1 MKKIIAVL
9 LIAVM
14 LLGCCAFASAEGTG
28 RIGISMP
35 TRSVERWIHDGDALK
50 ESLEAEGYTV
60 DLQYAEDIVDAQVSQ
75 IENMLLKG
83 VDVLIIVAIDGTA
96 LNTVLKTAKE
106 MGVVV
111 IAYDRLL
118 MNTTDVDYYAT
129 FDSIAIGELQA
140 TSVLQGLGV
149 LDGAEGPFNVELF
162 AGSLDDS
169 CSPLYFEGSMNI
181 LKPYIDSGVI
191 VIPSGQTELAQCA
204 TEGWDPLKAQARM
217 DNLISANYAD
227 GTVLHG
233 VLSPYDGLSIGI
245 LSSLKSVGYG
255 TGDLKLPI
263 VSGQDCEIPS
273 IKSIMAGEQYAT
285 IYNNTTN
292 LAGVAVKMALQALK
306 GEEVEV
312 NSTYE
317 NGVFDVPSMA
327 IPATIITAE
336 NYKTELVDSGYIA
349 AEALE

>member
-1 MKKIIAVL
+1 MKKILAIL
-9 LIAVM
+9 LVALM
-14 LLGCCAFASAEGTG
+14 LLTTAALAETG
-28 RIGISMP
+28 RIGVSMP
-35 TRSVERWIHDGDALK
+35 TRSVERWIHDGDKVK
-50 ESLEAEGYTV
+50 ESLEELGYTV
-60 DLQYAEDIVDAQVSQ
+60 DLQYAEDNVDAQISQ

-106 MGVVV
+106 MGVTV

-129 FDSIAIGELQA
+129 FDSIVIGELQA
-140 TSVLQGLGV
+140 TSVLEGLGV

-169 CSPLYFEGSMNI
+169 CSPLYFEGAMNVFQ
-181 LKPYIDSGVI
+181 PYIDSGVI
-191 VIPSGQTELAQCA
+191 VIPSGQVELAQCA

-227 GTVLHG
+227 GTVLNG

-245 LSSLKSVGYG
+245 ISSLKSVGYG
-255 TGDLKLPI
+255 TADLPLPI

-273 IKSIMAGEQYAT
+273 IKSIIAGEQYAT
-285 IYNNTTN
+285 IFNNTTT
-292 LAGVAVKMALQALK
+292 LAGVAVDMTLQALA
-306 GEEVEV
+306 GEEVTV
-312 NSTYE
+312 NSAYD
-317 NGVFDVPSMA
+317 NGVFEVPSMS

-336 NYKTELVDSGYIA
+336 NYEAELVDSGYIA
-349 AEALE
+349 AADLE

>member
-1 MKKIIAVL
+1 MKKILAIL
-9 LIAVM
+9 LVAM
-14 LLGCCAFASAEGTG
+14 LLLANAALAETG
-28 RIGISMP
+28 RIGVSMP
-35 TRSVERWIHDGDALK
+35 TRSVERWIHDGDKVK
-50 ESLEAEGYTV
+50 ESLEEKGYTV

-106 MGVVV
+106 MGVTV

-129 FDSIAIGELQA
+129 FDSIVIGELQA
-140 TSVLQGLGV
+140 TSVLEGLGV
-149 LDGAEGPFNVELF
+149 LDGAEGPFNMELF

-169 CSPLYFEGSMNI
+169 CSPLYFEGAMNV
-181 LKPYIDSGVI
+181 LQPYIDSGVI
-191 VIPSGQTELAQCA
+191 VIPSGQTELGQCA

-227 GTVLHG
+227 GTVLNG

-245 LSSLKSVGYG
+245 ISSLKSVGYG
-255 TGDLKLPI
+255 TADLPLPI

-273 IKSIMAGEQYAT
+273 IKSIIAGEQYAT
-285 IYNNTTN
+285 IFNNTTT
-292 LAGVAVKMALQALK
+292 LAGVAVDMTLQALA
-306 GEEVEV
+306 GEEVAV
-312 NSTYE
+312 NSTYD
-317 NGVFDVPSMA
+317 NGVFEVPSMS

-336 NYKTELVDSGYIA
+336 NYEAELVDSGYIA
-349 AEALE
+349 AEDLL

>member
-1 MKKIIAVL
+1 MKKILAIL
-9 LIAVM
+9 LVALM
-14 LLGCCAFASAEGTG
+14 LLANIAFAETG
-28 RIGISMP
+28 RIGVSMP
-35 TRSVERWIHDGDALK
+35 TRSVERWIHDGDKVK
-50 ESLEAEGYTV
+50 ESLEELGYTV
-60 DLQYAEDIVDAQVSQ
+60 DLQYAEDIVDAQISQ

-96 LNTVLKTAKE
+96 LNAVLRTAKE
-106 MGVVV
+106 MGVTV

-118 MNTTDVDYYAT
+118 MNTKDVDYYAT
-129 FDSIAIGELQA
+129 FDSVVIGELQA

-149 LDGAEGPFNVELF
+149 LDGAEGPFNMELF

-169 CSPLYFEGSMNI
+169 CSPLYFEGSMNV
-181 LKPYIDSGVI
+181 LQPYIDSGVI
-191 VIPSGQTELAQCA
+191 VIPSGQVELGQCA

-227 GTVLHG
+227 GTVLNG

-245 LSSLKSVGYG
+245 ISSLKSVGYG
-255 TGDLKLPI
+255 TDDLPLPI

-273 IKSIMAGEQYAT
+273 IKSIIAGEQYAT
-285 IYNNTTN
+285 IFNNTTT
-292 LAGVAVKMALQALK
+292 LAGVAVDMTLQALK

-312 NSTYE
+312 NSTYD
-317 NGVFDVPSMA
+317 NGVFEVPSMS

-336 NYKTELVDSGYIA
+336 NYEAELVDSGYIA
-349 AEALE
+349 AEDLQ

>member
-1 MKKIIAVL
+1 MKKILAIL
-9 LIAVM
+9 LVALM
-14 LLGCCAFASAEGTG
+14 LLANLALAETG
-28 RIGISMP
+28 RIGVSMP
-35 TRSVERWIHDGDALK
+35 TRSVERWIHDGDKVK
-50 ESLEAEGYTV
+50 ESLEALGYSV

-96 LNTVLKTAKE
+96 LNTVLATAKE
-106 MGVVV
+106 MGVTV

-118 MNTTDVDYYAT
+118 MNTKDVDYYAT
-129 FDSIAIGELQA
+129 FDSIVIGELQA

-181 LKPYIDSGVI
+181 LQPYIDSGVI
-191 VIPSGQTELAQCA
+191 VIPSGQVELGQCA

-227 GTVLHG
+227 GTVLNG

-245 LSSLKSVGYG
+245 ISSLKSVGYG
-255 TGDLKLPI
+255 TADLPLPI

-273 IKSIMAGEQYAT
+273 IKSIIAGEQYAT
-285 IYNNTTN
+285 IFNNTTT
-292 LAGVAVKMALQALK
+292 LAGVAVDMTVQALK
-306 GEEVEV
+306 GEAVET
-312 NSTYE
+312 NSTYD
-317 NGVFDVPSMA
+317 NGVFEVPSMS

-336 NYKTELVDSGYIA
+336 NYEAELVDSGYIA
-349 AEALE
+349 AEDLQ

>member
-1 MKKIIAVL
+1 MKKILAIL
-9 LIAVM
+9 LVALM
-14 LLGCCAFASAEGTG
+14 LLANLALAETG
-28 RIGISMP
+28 RIGVSMP
-35 TRSVERWIHDGDALK
+35 TRSVERWIHDGDKVK
-50 ESLEAEGYTV
+50 ESLEALGYTV

-96 LNTVLKTAKE
+96 LNTVLATAKE
-106 MGVVV
+106 MGVTV

-118 MNTTDVDYYAT
+118 MNTKDVDYYAT
-129 FDSIAIGELQA
+129 FDSIVIGEMQA

-149 LDGAEGPFNVELF
+149 LDGAEGPFNMELF

-181 LKPYIDSGVI
+181 LQPYIDSGVI
-191 VIPSGQTELAQCA
+191 VIPSGQVELGQCA

-227 GTVLHG
+227 GTVLNG

-245 LSSLKSVGYG
+245 ISSLKSVGYG
-255 TGDLKLPI
+255 TADLPLPI

-273 IKSIMAGEQYAT
+273 IKSIIAGEQYAT
-285 IYNNTTN
+285 IFNNTTT
-292 LAGVAVKMALQALK
+292 LAGVAVDMTLQALK
-306 GEEVEV
+306 GETVET
-312 NSTYE
+312 NSTYD
-317 NGVFDVPSMA
+317 NGVFEVPSMS

-336 NYKTELVDSGYIA
+336 NYESELVDSGYIA
-349 AEALE
+349 AEDLQ